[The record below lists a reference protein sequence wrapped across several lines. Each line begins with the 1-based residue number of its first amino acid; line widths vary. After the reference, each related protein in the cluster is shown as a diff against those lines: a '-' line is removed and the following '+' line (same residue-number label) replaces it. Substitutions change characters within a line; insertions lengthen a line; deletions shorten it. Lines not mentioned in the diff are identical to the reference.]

1 MKKVCVGKSNVR
13 DTRDITNII
22 KNYIKEDNDIS
33 KANRSYGYHGN
44 HNSCCYHDEPFY
56 IVDLDK
62 VEDQFNR
69 WVEYLPNIQ
78 PYFAVKSNPDNNII
92 NLLAKLGCCFD
103 CASKN
108 ELKNV
113 LSIVHNPD
121 KIIFANPC
129 KVSSHLMYARDNNIA
144 MMTFD
149 SMEELEKIYNIYPEA
164 HILLRIC
171 VDDTNS
177 MCKFNSKFGCPQ
189 NNILKIFERV
199 KKLHMNL
206 VGFSFHVGSG
216 CSDARSF
223 YKAIEDCAI
232 TYKASQE
239 YGFNISIIDIGG
251 GFPGVD
257 KNIKFSDICDNI
269 NMAIADFFLY
279 ETSNNIIRFIAE
291 PGRYFTEATH
301 TLVIN
306 VIAKK
311 KEDGVIKYYL
321 SDGIYGSF
329 NCINYDHQKPE
340 LIPLLSRYEDDP
352 KYNSTF
358 FGPTCDSLDCI
369 YKDVPYYELNVG
381 EWLYINDF
389 GSYTISPSS
398 SFNGFSVTNK
408 KYIHTYA
415 THTTNATLP

>member
-1 MKKVCVGKSNVR
+1 MKKECVGKSNVR

-33 KANRSYGYHGN
+33 KANRSYGYHGDRN
-44 HNSCCYHDEPFY
+44 NSCYHDEPFY

-62 VEDQFNR
+62 VEDQFNK
-69 WVEYLPNIQ
+69 WVDYLPNIQ

-129 KVSSHLMYARDNNIA
+129 KVSSHLMYAHDNNIA

-189 NNILKIFERV
+189 SNILKIFERV
-199 KKLHMNL
+199 KTLRMNL

-216 CSDARSF
+216 CSDASSF

-251 GFPGVD
+251 GFPGVN

-340 LIPLLSRYEDDP
+340 LIPLLPRYHDDP

-369 YKDVPYYELNVG
+369 YKDVPYHELNVG
-381 EWLYINDF
+381 EWLYINNF

-415 THTTNATLP
+415 TQATLP

>member
-44 HNSCCYHDEPFY
+44 NNSCCYHDEPFY

-129 KVSSHLMYARDNNIA
+129 KVSSHLMYARDNNIT

-199 KKLHMNL
+199 KKLRMNL

-223 YKAIEDCAI
+223 YKAIEDCAV

-301 TLVIN
+301 TLIIN

-415 THTTNATLP
+415 TNATLP